1 MGFAEDDRIRKKNSK
16 KSLPKTEE
24 VQVPS
29 PPPIKEPLKG
39 ADVKMQDLKPMFGTT
54 LMLVPPVGFH
64 RCIKCYIAKP
74 TETGFSKEDLID
86 SSSGFCNDCKIK
98 WGHLVL
104 TSSLKMR
111 D

>member
-16 KSLPKTEE
+16 KVAPIEE
-24 VQVPS
+24 KEEIK
-29 PPPIKEPLKG
+29 PPPVKEVLKG
-39 ADVKMQDLKPMFGTT
+39 ADVKMMDLKPMFGTT

-74 TETGFSKEDLID
+74 TETGFGKEDLID
-86 SSSGFCNDCKIK
+86 SSSGLCSDCKTKFGKI
-98 WGHLVL
+98 VL